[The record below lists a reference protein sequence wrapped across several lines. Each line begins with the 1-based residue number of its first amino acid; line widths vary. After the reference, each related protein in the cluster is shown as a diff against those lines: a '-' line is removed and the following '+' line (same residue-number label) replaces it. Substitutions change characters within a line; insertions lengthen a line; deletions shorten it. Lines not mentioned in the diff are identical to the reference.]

1 MYILYQNKLYVFT
14 LLIKH
19 IFWIFSTGNSPV
31 LAPSLSDIK
40 NFFDTISEIL
50 RQFNKQVDSL

>member
-1 MYILYQNKLYVFT
+1 MCILYQNKLYVFT

-31 LAPSLSDIK
+31 LAPSLYDIK